1 MRHFLE
7 SPSNLCEMLI
17 IFSHCHSASN
27 SCLVQTVKIPHHW
40 GCSKES
46 IMINSKCGFHSSN
59 IPGLV
64 IIATSVWS
72 SCFSWLSPA
81 QPLRPESYPQEQP
94 FLITQ
99 TDVMILLS
107 VYHSLAD
114 IFYGLHYVI
123 FLAIFLF
130 ELLASIIDSE
140 LPEHRKHLYFP
151 WFSQH
156 LA

>member
-7 SPSNLCEMLI
+7 LPSNLCEMLI
-17 IFSHCHSASN
+17 ISSHCHSASN

-64 IIATSVWS
+64 IIAPSVWS

-81 QPLRPESYPQEQP
+81 QPLRPESYVTSSRAAFPDYPDRRYGSALRVPQ
-94 FLITQ
+94 FGWHLLWSSLCHIFSNFSVWITGFHNR
-99 TDVMILLS
+99 LW
-107 VYHSLAD
+107 
-114 IFYGLHYVI
+114 
-123 FLAIFLF
+123 
-130 ELLASIIDSE
+130 AS
-140 LPEHRKHLYFP
+140 
-151 WFSQH
+151 W
-156 LA
+156 A